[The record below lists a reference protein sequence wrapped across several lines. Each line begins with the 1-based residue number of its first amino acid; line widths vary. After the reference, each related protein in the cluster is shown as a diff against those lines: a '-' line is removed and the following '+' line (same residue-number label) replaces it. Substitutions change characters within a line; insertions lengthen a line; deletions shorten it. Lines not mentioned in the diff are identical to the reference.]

1 MIMSKVKGVFEPFS
15 PERMHRVREQVKQN
29 YESKIF
35 MHDMEYLAKDKTP
48 EELYELYVL
57 MLFVDKGMDRKLI
70 NKQLD
75 DIVALKE
82 RLKLEAVKDEG
93 K

>member
-1 MIMSKVKGVFEPFS
+1 MSKVKEFFEPIDS
-15 PERMHRVREQVKQN
+15 AERKRIREQIRTN
-29 YESKIF
+29 YDATIF
-35 MHDMEYLAKDKTP
+35 VRDMEYLAKDKTP

-57 MLFVDKGMDRKLI
+57 MLFVDKGMDRKLVDR
-70 NKQLD
+70 QLD

-82 RLKLEAVKDEG
+82 RLKLEAMRDEG